1 MKEIK
6 VAEIELLKSEYERN
20 FKIKGYI
27 SDFTSAFIFEE
38 DKELQSIIH
47 ALKYEKKFLIGK
59 YLGRLLAEMR
69 SDIISEWKIDYII
82 PVPLHRLKLSE
93 RGYNQSYYIAKG
105 LGRELSV
112 PVKSIFVKRIK
123 YTQSQTMLSRIE
135 RQANLS
141 DAFKAYGKE
150 IKSKKILIVD
160 DVITTGAT
168 TNKCAKV
175 LLEAGA
181 AKVFAASAAVAG

>member
-6 VAEIELLKSEYERN
+6 VAKIELLKSEYERN

-59 YLGRLLAEMR
+59 YLGRLLAEVR

-141 DAFKAYGKE
+141 DAFKAYGKK

-168 TNKCAKV
+168 TNECAKV